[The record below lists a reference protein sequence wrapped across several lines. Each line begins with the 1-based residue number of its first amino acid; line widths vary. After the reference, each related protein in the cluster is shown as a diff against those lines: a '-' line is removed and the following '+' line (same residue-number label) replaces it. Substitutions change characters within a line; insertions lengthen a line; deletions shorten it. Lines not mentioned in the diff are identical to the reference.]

1 MILTIHQKGKTVKM
15 VNMKQN
21 SLLLKDAKSTGASS
35 APDLLEIIIVL
46 LRSSITRLNLFESM
60 NFIRNFEK
68 KKNTIKIGLE
78 KKKYVVG
85 RIHDDDDDFWC
96 LTPLSSIFLLYHG
109 DQF

>member
-46 LRSSITRLNLFESM
+46 
-60 NFIRNFEK
+60 
-68 KKNTIKIGLE
+68 
-78 KKKYVVG
+78 
-85 RIHDDDDDFWC
+85 
-96 LTPLSSIFLLYHG
+96 
-109 DQF
+109 